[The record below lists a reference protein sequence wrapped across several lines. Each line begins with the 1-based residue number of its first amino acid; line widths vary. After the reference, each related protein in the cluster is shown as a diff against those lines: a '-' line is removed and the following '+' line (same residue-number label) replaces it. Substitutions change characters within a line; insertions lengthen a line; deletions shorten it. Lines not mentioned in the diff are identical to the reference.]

1 MDHFLTQPLQ
11 GYRIG
16 QRFAA
21 ALKGKRYRGVA
32 DAEALTV
39 DGAHG
44 NSPVL
49 GIHSSQLRYV
59 RGDLAFGICLTFPI
73 EILDMLRKAR
83 PVGNYKLV
91 PERSRNQ
98 DDIGIY
104 DPVTI
109 VESDNDLHRKA
120 HRAF

>member
-21 ALKGKRYRGVA
+21 ALKSKRYRSVA
-32 DAEALTV
+32 DTESLTV
-39 DGAHG
+39 DGAHR
-44 NSPVL
+44 NTPVL

-59 RGDLAFGICLTFPI
+59 RGDLPLGICFTFPI
-73 EILDMLRKAR
+73 EILDMLRKAC

-91 PERSRNQ
+91 PERSRDQ
-98 DDIGIY
+98 DDIGTY
-104 DPVTI
+104 DSAKCNNSI
-109 VESDNDLHRKA
+109 A
-120 HRAF
+120 